1 MRCKVTVIVD
11 AVLVATFLAPW
22 RVKLLMDEADNRGY
36 ISNKTTGSSLKT
48 RVFLVKVVNHSIYNR
63 YEKFVKINANLLR

>member
-22 RVKLLMDEADNRGY
+22 RVKLLMDEADDRGY
-36 ISNKTTGSSLKT
+36 RSNKTTGSSLIGAQFTVLNLILRMEKN
-48 RVFLVKVVNHSIYNR
+48 FNFEKHS
-63 YEKFVKINANLLR
+63 FF